1 MSIENGNTN
10 PNEKNP
16 ASNQF
21 VKPEINEFQNMDANT
36 IKQNLMNKLII
47 PRSETFLSTK
57 TNEEGDK
64 LIVELFVDINDGGAT
79 KPIKFNIE
87 SNKNNFIQDITEQ
100 IQEQTKSLSQHSDL
114 TTKSLMFQIILK
126 NKDNFEKGYTI
137 VRI

>member
-1 MSIENGNTN
+1 MSF
-10 PNEKNP
+10 EKNNTESSEQSP

-57 TNEEGDK
+57 TTEEGDK

-79 KPIKFNIE
+79 KAIKFKIE
-87 SNKNNFIQDITEQ
+87 SKKESFIQDTTEQ
-100 IQEQTKSLSQHSDL
+100 IQEHTKSLSSHSDL
-114 TTKSLMFQIILK
+114 MVKSLMFQVILK
-126 NKDNFEKGYTI
+126 NKDNLEKGYTN

>member
-1 MSIENGNTN
+1 MSF
-10 PNEKNP
+10 EKNNTESSEQSP

-21 VKPEINEFQNMDANT
+21 VKPEITEFQNMDANT

-57 TNEEGDK
+57 TTEEGDK

-79 KPIKFNIE
+79 KAIKFKIE
-87 SNKNNFIQDITEQ
+87 SKKESFIQDTTEQ
-100 IQEQTKSLSQHSDL
+100 IQEHTKSLSSYSDL
-114 TTKSLMFQIILK
+114 MVKSLMFQVILK
-126 NKDNFEKGYTI
+126 NKDNLEKGYTN